1 MAALESYRA
10 ELIKKSVAVFLA
22 DSCTGLTWL
31 VLPLDNKAFT
41 APADLRYSPLLSGRG
56 FFILYGT
63 LLYGTLLYGAL
74 RALTLNLPPPSA
86 QFWLEWS

>member
-56 FFILYGT
+56 FFILYCAVN
-63 LLYGTLLYGAL
+63 LLPASSSPGLAGMQLSLYSSG
-74 RALTLNLPPPSA
+74 
-86 QFWLEWS
+86 